1 MAGSLIFEFQLELPE
16 HDAEPATPGRPMRML
31 VLGDFS
37 GRAPGTPLARRPIH
51 RIDLDNFD
59 QVMAR
64 CAPALELTLADAPAT
79 VCFQCLDD
87 FHPDQ
92 LYQQADAFQSLRNER
107 QRLNCPATFAAAA
120 ARMQAPPAP
129 TATPTATSA
138 AAAGDGGDFASL
150 LGGSVRPAARKNDID
165 ALVKALVGTVPG
177 ADVRQSSYVAAADAV
192 IGERMRELLHAPAFQ
207 RLEAAWRSVHLL
219 VTELEQDDGLQLY
232 LVDIGKDELA
242 ADLRAAG
249 ANLQQSGLYQLLVE
263 QPRQSPD
270 GAPWSILV
278 GDYQFDA
285 GEDDVQSLSALAA
298 LASQAGAPLLT
309 GAHDSVLGC
318 AQLAATP
325 DPDDWP
331 TPPPAASE
339 RWQALRASPHASWLG
354 LVLPRML
361 LRLPY
366 GKLTD
371 RIEHFNFEEADG
383 QLDHAHYLWGNAAF
397 GLTLLL
403 GQAFNDDGWDMEPGD
418 RLELDDLPA
427 HTFRRDG
434 EAHMQACAET
444 WLSDRAADAVL
455 ARGLMPLRSVRGRN
469 AARFQRCQSL
479 AQPPQP
485 LSGPWQK

>member
-1 MAGSLIFEFQLELPE
+1 MAGSLIFEFQLELPG
-16 HDAEPATPGRPMRML
+16 HDAEPAAPGQPMRLL

-37 GRAPGTPLARRPIH
+37 GRAPDTPLARRPTH

-64 CAPALELTLADAPAT
+64 CAPALELVLDGAPAT
-79 VCFQCLDD
+79 VRFTCLDD

-92 LYQQADAFQSLRNER
+92 LYQQAETFQPLRNQR
-107 QRLNCPATFAAAA
+107 QRLSCPASFAAAA
-120 ARMQAPPAP
+120 AQMQVPP
-129 TATPTATSA
+129 TATPAPA
-138 AAAGDGGDFASL
+138 PAPVHADGADFASL
-150 LGGSVRPAARKNDID
+150 LGGTVRPAASKTDID
-165 ALVKALVGTVPG
+165 ALVKALVGAVPG
-177 ADVRQSSYVAAADAV
+177 TDTRQSSYLAAADCV
-192 IGERMRELLHAPAFQ
+192 IGARMRELLHAPGFQ
-207 RLEAAWRSVHLL
+207 RLEAAWRGVHKL
-219 VTELEQDDGLQLY
+219 VTGLELDSGLELY

-242 ADLRAAG
+242 ADLRTAG
-249 ANLQQSGLYQLLVE
+249 AQLQQSALYQLLVE
-263 QPRQSPD
+263 RPRQSPD

-278 GDYQFDA
+278 GDYHFDA
-285 GEDDVQSLSALAA
+285 GEDDVQTLSALAA
-298 LASQAGAPLLT
+298 LASQAGAPLLA

-331 TPPPAASE
+331 APAAEASE
-339 RWQALRASPHASWLG
+339 RWQALRVSPHAGWLA
-354 LVLPRML
+354 LALPRML

-366 GKLTD
+366 GKQTD

-397 GLTLLL
+397 GLALLL
-403 GQAFNDDGWDMEPGD
+403 GQSFNAEGWDMEPGD
-418 RLELDDLPA
+418 QLELDDLPA

-444 WLSDRAADAVL
+444 WLSDRAAEAIL
-455 ARGLMPLRSVRGRN
+455 RQGLMPLRSLRGRN

-479 AQPPQP
+479 AQPQQA
-485 LSGPWQK
+485 LCGPWQK

>member
-1 MAGSLIFEFQLELPE
+1 MAGSLIFEFQLELPDD
-16 HDAEPATPGRPMRML
+16 DAEPAGPQQPMRML

-37 GRAPGTPLARRPIH
+37 GRPPGSPLPRRPIH

-64 CAPALELTLADAPAT
+64 CAPALELTLDGAPASMR
-79 VCFQCLDD
+79 FQSLDD

-92 LYQQADAFQSLRNER
+92 LYQQADAFQSLRNQR

-120 ARMQAPPAP
+120 AQMQAPPAP
-129 TATPTATSA
+129 SATPAPAQGA
-138 AAAGDGGDFASL
+138 ASGGGDDFASL
-150 LGGSVRPAARKNDID
+150 LGGAVRPAAGKNDFE
-165 ALVKALVGTVPG
+165 ALVKALVGAVPG
-177 ADVRQSSYVAAADAV
+177 TDARQSSYLAAADSV
-192 IGERMRELLHAPAFQ
+192 IGQRMRDLLHAPAFQ
-207 RLEAAWRSVHLL
+207 RLEAAWRGVHTL
-219 VTELEQDDGLQLY
+219 VTGLELDSGLQLY
-232 LVDIGKDELA
+232 LVDIGRDELA
-242 ADLRAAG
+242 ADLRGAG
-249 ANLQQSGLYQLLVE
+249 AQLQQSALYQLLVE

-285 GEDDVQSLSALAA
+285 SEDDVQSLAALAA
-298 LASQAGAPLLT
+298 LASQAGAPLLA
-309 GAHDSVLGC
+309 GASDSVLGC

-331 TPPPAASE
+331 APAPAASE

-354 LVLPRML
+354 LALPRML

-371 RIEHFNFEEADG
+371 RIEQFNFEEADG

-397 GLTLLL
+397 GLAMLL
-403 GQAFNDDGWDMEPGD
+403 GQSFNEEGWDMEPGT

-444 WLSDRAADAVL
+444 WLSERAAEAML
-455 ARGLMPLRSVRGRN
+455 RLGLMPLRSLRDRN

-479 AQPPQP
+479 AQPPQA